1 MMITISNWSILHVV
15 GQWIIFGV
23 TTWWR
28 LYPLKL
34 QGFECLKFVVKRS
47 QDIGEY
53 SYIKINTKYFK
64 SKDDDTEIIL
74 LTWVDAMKTLFER
87 TFNLRNQNDNKII
100 DIMNLQHIFIV
111 EHNVNLYLEDRGKC
125 LYKKWTNIV
134 NPYKRKY
141 NIGET
146 NIQYIKHEK
155 ERYVMCIIFE
165 NSI

>member
-53 SYIKINTKYFK
+53 SYIKINAKFFE
-64 SKDDDTEIIL
+64 SIGDDTEIIFL
-74 LTWVDAMKTLFER
+74 VTWVNAMKNSSER
-87 TFNLRNQNDNKII
+87 TFTWRNQNANKII
-100 DIMNLQHIFIV
+100 DIMKLQHIFIV
-111 EHNVNLYLEDRGKC
+111 EHNVNLYLEDWGKC
-125 LYKKWTNIV
+125 LYKKWTI
-134 NPYKRKY
+134 KY
-141 NIGET
+141 CESL
-146 NIQYIKHEK
+146 QK
-155 ERYVMCIIFE
+155 EI
-165 NSI
+165 